1 MLGGKLRDRPGIR
14 RLDHPQRPRDRAGG
28 IRDRA
33 PGADGPVVDRQDTPP
48 SRRPV
53 AYVVPFDA
61 VDSARTQRV
70 NDADP
75 ALDEIL
81 INEIMNE
88 FATPTAP

>member
-1 MLGGKLRDRPGIR
+1 MAEGVRDTLPSSGLILVTARNGNYYVV
-14 RLDHPQRPRDRAGG
+14 QRQS
-28 IRDRA
+28 
-33 PGADGPVVDRQDTPP
+33 VPP
-48 SRRPV
+48 SRRPN
-53 AYVVPFDA
+53 AYVVPFDS

-88 FATPTAP
+88 FATPTTP

>member
-1 MLGGKLRDRPGIR
+1 
-14 RLDHPQRPRDRAGG
+14 
-28 IRDRA
+28 
-33 PGADGPVVDRQDTPP
+33 
-48 SRRPV
+48 
-53 AYVVPFDA
+53 
-61 VDSARTQRV
+61 V